1 MSDALEEGLGELEQ
15 LVLLATLRLRDKA
28 YGVTIIQ
35 QLGAVTPRSVSR
47 PSVYL
52 ALTRLTKKGLLSA
65 RLGDPTPQRGGRA
78 KRFYQLTPR
87 GLAVLRATRR
97 AYLSLSKGL
106 EPVLDRGSVG

>member
-1 MSDALEEGLGELEQ
+1 MSDALGEGLGELEQ

-35 QLGAVTPRSVSR
+35 QLGTVTPRSISR

-52 ALTRLTKKGLLSA
+52 ALARLTKKGLLSA

-78 KRFYQLTPR
+78 KRFYQVTPR
-87 GLAVLRATRR
+87 GLAVLRAARR

-106 EPVLDRGSVG
+106 EPVLDRG